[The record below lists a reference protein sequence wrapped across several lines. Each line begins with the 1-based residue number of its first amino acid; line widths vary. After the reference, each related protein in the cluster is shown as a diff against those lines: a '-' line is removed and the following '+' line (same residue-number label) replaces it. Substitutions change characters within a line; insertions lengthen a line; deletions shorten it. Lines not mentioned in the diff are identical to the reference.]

1 MENNWI
7 KVYTTENAY
16 TAEIVKQALIE
27 NDIPAVV
34 LNKQDSSYKS
44 FGVLTVLV
52 HPDNVDKA
60 IVYLSENEL
69 NED

>member
-16 TAEIVKQALIE
+16 TAEIIKQALVE

-44 FGVLTVLV
+44 FGVLTVMV
-52 HPDNVDKA
+52 RPEDFEKA
-60 IVYLSENEL
+60 NTYILDNEL
-69 NED
+69 